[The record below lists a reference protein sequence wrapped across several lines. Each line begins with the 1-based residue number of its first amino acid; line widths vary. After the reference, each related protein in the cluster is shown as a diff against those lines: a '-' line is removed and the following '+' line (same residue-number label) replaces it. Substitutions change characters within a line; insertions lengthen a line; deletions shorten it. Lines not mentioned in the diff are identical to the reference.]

1 MPSTKTGAGR
11 TSRPA
16 RSTGGKSK
24 IRQSEAGSSAMS
36 CEAAVQSPNSPSSQN
51 SVLIACGELSSL
63 YRSAESNPPS
73 CDSALGGGELT
84 ADFANDST
92 NSRQVVY
99 RYCGS
104 LARAREI
111 T

>member
-11 TSRPA
+11 RSRPA
-16 RSTGGKSK
+16 RSTGGKST

-36 CEAAVQSPNSPSSQN
+36 CEVAVQFPNSLSSQN
-51 SVLIACGELSSL
+51 AVLIAWGELSSL
-63 YRSAESNPPS
+63 YRSAESKPPF
-73 CDSALGGGELT
+73 CDSALAGGELT

-99 RYCGS
+99 RYWG
-104 LARAREI
+104 
-111 T
+111 